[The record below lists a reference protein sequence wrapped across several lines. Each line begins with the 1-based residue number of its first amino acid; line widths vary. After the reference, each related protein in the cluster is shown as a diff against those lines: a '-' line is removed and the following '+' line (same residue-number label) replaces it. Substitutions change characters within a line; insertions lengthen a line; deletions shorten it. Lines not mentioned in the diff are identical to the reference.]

1 LLIAER
7 HLTRY
12 RFPFV
17 EREDAMKKILGIVAA
32 GLLVAS
38 FGLAEEPAAPKPH
51 ALFDRLKPPGYP
63 ALHAL
68 VPRNLVGT
76 WEATVNGQKIRTSYS
91 IGSSG
96 STLVENLMPET
107 AGMLDVI
114 HADGD
119 ALMMTHYCAGAN
131 QPRYRATK
139 FEGNKI
145 TFKFL
150 DGTNIGDSY
159 MSGLTLTLVDADH
172 MTQEWSSTAKGK
184 MTGEKFEFARVK

>member
-1 LLIAER
+1 
-7 HLTRY
+7 
-12 RFPFV
+12 
-17 EREDAMKKILGIVAA
+17 MKKILGIVAA

-38 FGLAEEPAAPKPH
+38 FGLAEEPTAPKPH
-51 ALFDRLKPPGYP
+51 ALFDRLKP
-63 ALHAL
+63 
-68 VPRNLVGT
+68 LVGT
-76 WEATVNGQKIRTSYS
+76 WEATVNGQKIRTSYA

-131 QPRYRATK
+131 QPRFRATK

-172 MTQEWSSTAKGK
+172 MIQEWSSTAKGK
-184 MTGEKFEFARVK
+184 MTGDKFEFARVK